1 MKRKNIDNFNNKNW
15 TSSWYAYNK
24 EYSILLQEDIII
36 YIYIRS
42 LLFNN
47 KLQSFIGFRLY
58 KLNRLFIIDIYSLFS
73 CLFIGRGLIV
83 FMNKVSAFFNRSIFL
98 TINRLFFLDLSI
110 SGFFIAYK
118 ISKFIEKGIRFR
130 SKVIKILLKQVKRNC
145 KGVYALCKGRI
156 SNTDI
161 ASNDKLYI
169 GSNPLQSINLFVSY
183 GKVIANTIKGLQC
196 IKVWVSIN

>member
-1 MKRKNIDNFNNKNW
+1 MRRKNIDNFNNKNW
-15 TSSWYAYNK
+15 ISSWYAYNK
-24 EYSILLQEDIII
+24 EYSVLLQEDIIMC
-36 YIYIRS
+36 IYIRS
-42 LLFNN
+42 LLLYN
-47 KLQSFIGFRLY
+47 KFQNLIGLRFY
-58 KLNRLFIIDIYSLFS
+58 KLNRLFIIDVYSLFS
-73 CLFIGRGLIV
+73 CLFIESGLIV

-110 SGFFIAYK
+110 NGFFIAYK

-130 SKVIKILLKQVKRNC
+130 SKVVKILLKQVKRNC
-145 KGVYALCKGRI
+145 KGVYVLCKGRI
-156 SNTDI
+156 NNTDI

-169 GSNPLQSINLFVSY
+169 GSNPLQIIDLFVSY

>member
-1 MKRKNIDNFNNKNW
+1 MRRKNIDNFNNKNW
-15 TSSWYAYNK
+15 ISSWYAYNK
-24 EYSILLQEDIII
+24 EYSVLLQEDIIMC
-36 YIYIRS
+36 IYIRS
-42 LLFNN
+42 LLLYN
-47 KLQSFIGFRLY
+47 KFQNLIGLRFY
-58 KLNRLFIIDIYSLFS
+58 KLNRLFIIDVYSLFS
-73 CLFIGRGLIV
+73 CLFIESSLIV

-110 SGFFIAYK
+110 NGFFIAYK

-130 SKVIKILLKQVKRNC
+130 SKVVKILLKQVKRNC
-145 KGVYALCKGRI
+145 KGVYVLCKGRI
-156 SNTDI
+156 NNTDI

-169 GSNPLQSINLFVSY
+169 GSNPLQIIDLFVSY